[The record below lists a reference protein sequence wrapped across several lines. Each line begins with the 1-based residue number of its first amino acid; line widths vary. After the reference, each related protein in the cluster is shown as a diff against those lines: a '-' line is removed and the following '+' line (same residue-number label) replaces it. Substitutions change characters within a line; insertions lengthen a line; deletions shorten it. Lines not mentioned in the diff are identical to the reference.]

1 MGTTTT
7 TLKLT
12 TATIRYTLLK
22 SPPLS
27 IPLLT
32 LLNPPPSILFPR
44 RGISYT
50 PIRSAA
56 SEHGGEFVKRTP
68 ARLSQVHKLLNE
80 AEERASGAD
89 AGPPPKITLGIGEY
103 DHEFGTCELVGNLLP
118 VVVNTKVD
126 MRFNV
131 KKANWLSERLREKIM
146 QLEKN
151 RINKD
156 GEIVV
161 SSTKTRT
168 QQGNIEDALSKL
180 QAIIDAAAYVPPPPS
195 EEQKGKI
202 AKLGGWRARKCNQT
216 KRPSEEAA
224 TAGTKIST
232 STRCLDLPF
241 SYDMDPSPHAQPRME
256 MMQHSVLTLLKGMH
270 SYFLL
275 IIRIPSVLRIC
286 RPLCHSMGCQ
296 TSDVFIFR
304 YLSASIGKYS
314 HDGDIQK

>member
-1 MGTTTT
+1 MATTTP
-7 TLKLT
+7 LKLT

-32 LLNPPPSILFPR
+32 FLNPLPSFLFSR
-44 RGISYT
+44 RRISYT

-56 SEHGGEFVKRTP
+56 SEQGGEFVKRAP

-80 AEERASGAD
+80 AEERARGAD
-89 AGPPPKITLGIGEY
+89 AGPPPKITLAHVNVSFARSGGP
-103 DHEFGTCELVGNLLP
+103 GGQNVNK
-118 VVVNTKVD
+118 VNTKVD

-131 KKANWLSERLREKIM
+131 EKANWLSERLREKIM

-180 QAIIDAAAYVPPPPS
+180 QAIIDVAAYVPPPPS
-195 EEQKGKI
+195 EEQKKKI
-202 AKLGGWRARKCNQT
+202 AKLAAI
-216 KRPSEEAA
+216 SEL
-224 TAGTKIST
+224 
-232 STRCLDLPF
+232 R
-241 SYDMDPSPHAQPRME
+241 RME
-256 MMQHSVLTLLKGMH
+256 SKKVQSNKKA
-270 SYFLL
+270 
-275 IIRIPSVLRIC
+275 
-286 RPLCHSMGCQ
+286 
-296 TSDVFIFR
+296 FR
-304 YLSASIGKYS
+304 RSRDSW
-314 HDGDIQK
+314 D